1 MNILDDLDDI
11 LLADDASIEDILSKI
26 EYGVRESLND
36 FNAALWYVGTYLCG
50 REEIFEQV
58 IEQLDTINFKN
69 VIRDAF
75 KQWMATFL
83 IRRYKYERL

>member
-1 MNILDDLDDI
+1 MNILDDI
-11 LLADDASIEDILSKI
+11 LLADDASIEDILNKI
-26 EYGVRESLND
+26 EEGVRESLND
-36 FNAALWYVGTYLCG
+36 FNGTLWYVGTYLCCD

-75 KQWMATFL
+75 KQWIATFL
-83 IRRYKYERL
+83 IRRYDERL